1 MRIEVDSDYQVEDLD
16 WVEVKHS
23 SVVQEAAYF
32 VVDPWILVFLLFLAY
47 RRTAELG
54 PGLGPEPDSDFD
66 SDSGWRSV
74 AVVVAVAVADSA
86 SFAEFAAAEAYAVMV
101 SALDLVLVVV
111 HVQAG
116 REKIQVFLDQVAHVV
131 LDFALVLALVPVLVL
146 VLDPLEFAFA
156 LDHAPLIL
164 MQSSYSVGSHLL
176 DSPSMR
182 LPS

>member
-1 MRIEVDSDYQVEDLD
+1 MRIEIDSDYQVEDLG
-16 WVEVKHS
+16 WVEVKHAL
-23 SVVQEAAYF
+23 VVQEAAYF
-32 VVDPWILVFLLFLAY
+32 VVDPWILVFPLFLAY
-47 RRTAELG
+47 QRTAELG
-54 PGLGPEPDSDFD
+54 PGLGPESDSDSE

-111 HVQAG
+111 HVQVD
-116 REKIQVFLDQVAHVV
+116 REKIQVSLDQVAHVV

-146 VLDPLEFAFA
+146 DPLEFAFA
-156 LDHAPLIL
+156 LDRAPSTLT
-164 MQSSYSVGSHLL
+164 QSSYSAGSRLL

>member
-131 LDFALVLALVPVLVL
+131 LDFALVPVLVL
-146 VLDPLEFAFA
+146 EPLAFAFA
-156 LDHAPLIL
+156 LDRVPSTLT
-164 MQSSYSVGSHLL
+164 QSSYSVDCHLL
-176 DSPSMR
+176 DSPSMK
-182 LPS
+182 LPW